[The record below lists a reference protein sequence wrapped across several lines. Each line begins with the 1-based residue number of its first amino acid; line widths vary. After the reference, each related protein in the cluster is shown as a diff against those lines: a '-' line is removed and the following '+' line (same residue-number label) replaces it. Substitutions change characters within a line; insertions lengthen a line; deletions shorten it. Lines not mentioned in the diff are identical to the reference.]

1 MTFLSLLSLVGER
14 YKMQEHRLP
23 KHRLPKHRLR
33 KGILTILCIK
43 NARFFCMQFIS
54 LNYHVTH

>member
-1 MTFLSLLSLVGER
+1 MQSMTFLSLLSLVGER
-14 YKMQEHRLP
+14 YKMQE
-23 KHRLPKHRLR
+23 HRLPKHRLR

>member
-14 YKMQEHRLP
+14 YIMQE
-23 KHRLPKHRLR
+23 HRLPKHRLR

>member
-1 MTFLSLLSLVGER
+1 MTFLSLLSLVDER
-14 YKMQEHRLP
+14 YKMQAHRLP
-23 KHRLPKHRLR
+23 KRTLR

>member
-1 MTFLSLLSLVGER
+1 MTFLSLRSLVGER

-23 KHRLPKHRLR
+23 KHRLR
-33 KGILTILCIK
+33 KGIQNQIK